1 MNYWCS
7 CLLSTIFQLYWS
19 GGSTEETHYHATSH
33 WQILSNYVVS
43 NRPHHWRKSTA
54 QLWWWKTLIDCIVK
68 CKYYYNAFATRRRP
82 MQTRL
87 SVIQLQS
94 RIIATNTKVLF
105 INYNLCTSLK
115 LDSLSCSFIFI
126 FFLSFFLPKDTK
138 MYKEQWAISSGIV
151 HNVRWECNTRRN
163 VFLSLFTQTTKRIIK
178 FHLKFN

>member
-7 CLLSTIFQLYWS
+7 CPLSTIFQLYWG
-19 GGSTEETHYHATSH
+19 GGSTGETHYHATSH
-33 WQILSNYVVS
+33 WQILSNYVVL

-94 RIIATNTKVLF
+94 RIIATNTKALF
-105 INYNLCTSLK
+105 FYYNLCTSLK
-115 LDSLSCSFIFI
+115 LDSVSCSFICI
-126 FFLSFFLPKDTK
+126 FFLSFF
-138 MYKEQWAISSGIV
+138 
-151 HNVRWECNTRRN
+151 
-163 VFLSLFTQTTKRIIK
+163 TKRYK
-178 FHLKFN
+178 NVQRTVSN